1 MAGFTGKKRSRDEK
15 PRLPKGR
22 PAKKPRKQREY
33 HSSSEDDE
41 EEEGPGG
48 GQDFAAVNLLD
59 SDAEDLDNM
68 AVDDGESSGGDDSSS
83 DGEGSSREEGARV
96 RSKATK
102 PTKTQAAKKA
112 QARKAKSGGG
122 DGDSGGDS
130 DGSNNNNNNN
140 NDNTDDDSEGDS
152 DSDSDGSGAAAAGS
166 RRGGGG
172 GKKQSKRNDPAAFAT
187 SMSKILSTKLST
199 SRRADPVLAR
209 SAEAHEAA
217 RLAVDSALEAKAH
230 RKMAEQRRLAL
241 DKGRVRD
248 VLVATNNNNG
258 DGGVEEKKDGG
269 DGDERRQA
277 TAAATT
283 TTTTTS
289 EMLEAEKRLRK
300 VAQRGVIKL
309 FNAVRAAQVKAADA
323 QRAVRA
329 DGVVGMN
336 RREEKVTEMT
346 KKGFLDLIAAGGG
359 GLKKGPLEEA

>member
-15 PRLPKGR
+15 LRLPKGR

-33 HSSSEDDE
+33 HSSSEDG
-41 EEEGPGG
+41 EGPED
-48 GQDFAAVNLLD
+48 GQDFTAVNLLD

-68 AVDDGESSGGDDSSS
+68 DVDDGESSGPDDSSS
-83 DGEGSSREEGARV
+83 DEEGSSREDPRV
-96 RSKATK
+96 RSKARK
-102 PTKTQAAKKA
+102 PAKTQATKKA
-112 QARKAKSGGG
+112 QTRKTKSGEG
-122 DGDSGGDS
+122 DGSEGDS
-130 DGSNNNNNNN
+130 DGSNNNNGSQ
-140 NDNTDDDSEGDS
+140 DDSED
-152 DSDSDGSGAAAAGS
+152 DSDSDGEGTAPQA
-166 RRGGGG
+166 GGGR

-187 SMSKILSTKLST
+187 SMSKILSTKLSS

-217 RLAVDSALEAKAH
+217 RLAVDSGLEAKAH

-241 DKGRVRD
+241 EKGRVRD
-248 VLVATNNNNG
+248 VLVATNTNSV
-258 DGGVEEKKDGG
+258 DGGGKEEERYG
-269 DGDERRQA
+269 ERRQA
-277 TAAATT
+277 
-283 TTTTTS
+283 TTS

-329 DGVVGMN
+329 EGVVGMN